1 MNMARRLP
9 RVSIGL
15 PVFNG
20 ENYLEDAIRTTLA
33 ELYSNFE
40 LIISDNASTDGT
52 EAICRDYASQDKRIR
67 YLRADRNLG
76 AAPNY
81 NRTFHE
87 ARGEYFK
94 WSAHDDMTEPEFL
107 ARCVEALDSD
117 PGVVLA
123 HSRVRIVDHKG
134 NEVEDYDYR
143 PCTSSPDPRR
153 RFYDLLFVP
162 NNCFEFFGLNRRKIL
177 AQTQLHG
184 TYPVGDRV
192 TLSELAFR
200 GRFHEHPEPLF
211 LSREHPERSVRKHVS
226 QQERASWFDASR
238 TDTIT
243 FPEWR
248 AFAEYCKAIDRSPLA
263 AKDRA
268 ACYLYMVKWLRHYR
282 KRMRRDVY
290 IACLEWIGRRLGR
303 RIADPLWKA
312 ADRLGMTEEDI

>member
-1 MNMARRLP
+1 MGRKAP

-33 ELYSNFE
+33 EYYNNFE
-40 LIISDNASTDGT
+40 LIISDNASTDRT
-52 EAICRDYASQDKRIR
+52 EEICRDYASRDKRIR
-67 YLRADRNLG
+67 YLRNERNLG

-87 ARGEYFK
+87 SRGEYFK

-107 ARCVEALDSD
+107 ARCVETLDSD
-117 PGVVLA
+117 PTVVLA
-123 HSRVRIVDHKG
+123 HTRVRIVDDKG
-134 NEVEDYDYR
+134 EMVEDHDYR
-143 PCTSSPDPRR
+143 PKTSSNDPRR
-153 RFYDLLFVP
+153 RFFDLLFVR
-162 NNCFEFFGLNRRKIL
+162 NNCFEFFGLNRRDVL

-200 GRFHEHPEPLF
+200 GRFHEYPKPLF
-211 LSREHPERSVRKHVS
+211 LSREHPERSVRRFVS

-238 TDTIT
+238 KDVIT

-248 AFAEYCKAIDRSPLA
+248 AFGEYCKAIDRSPMGMG
-263 AKDRA
+263 DRT

-290 IACLEWIGRRLGR
+290 VASLEWMSRRLGKNLSDR
-303 RIADPLWKA
+303 LWKA
-312 ADRLGMTEEDI
+312 ADRLGMTKEEL

>member
-1 MNMARRLP
+1 MRKARKAP

-20 ENYLEDAIRTTLA
+20 ENYLEDAIGTTLA
-33 ELYSNFE
+33 ELYGNFE
-40 LIISDNASTDGT
+40 LIISDNASTDRT
-52 EAICRDYASQDKRIR
+52 EEICRDYASKDGRIR
-67 YLRADRNLG
+67 YLRNDRNLG

-81 NRTFHE
+81 NKTFHL

-107 ARCVEALDSD
+107 ARCVEILDSD

-123 HSRVRIVDHKG
+123 HTRVRIVDENGQK
-134 NEVEDYDYR
+134 VEDYEYR
-143 PCTSSPDPRR
+143 PQTSAPDPRK
-153 RFYDLLFVP
+153 RFYDLLFVR
-162 NNCFEFFGLNRRKIL
+162 NNCFEFFGLNRREVL
-177 AQTQLHG
+177 ARTQLHG

-192 TLSELAFR
+192 TLSELAFQ

-238 TDTIT
+238 KDVIT

-248 AFAEYCKAIDRSPLA
+248 AFGEYCKAIERSPLGA
-263 AKDRA
+263 ADRA

-290 IACLEWIGRRLGR
+290 IASLEWMTRLLGR
-303 RIADPLWKA
+303 EMAEPLWNA
-312 ADRLGMTEEDI
+312 ADRLGLTEEDI